1 MKTPI
6 PPPARQRDLLSNI
19 LRPDRLLATLSSPT
33 LAQDPEYHPW
43 EWFFRH
49 EPPTGFTREEWW
61 TAVRSRRAQTER
73 STPFRLTDGRL
84 LTYNLPDRL
93 LRLIDDV
100 STRARGQVELPE
112 PIANTSTR
120 RGYLVRSLIE
130 EAITSSQLEGAST
143 SRVRAKE
150 MLREKQAPRD
160 RSERMILNNYNAMQ
174 RIVDLQ
180 DEPLSPKLIREIHR
194 IVTEG
199 TLDDASDAGRIQR
212 PGDARVRIYGTD
224 TEEQILHLPPDAATL
239 EERMAALCQFAN
251 ETDLPASSSD
261 PYMPPLLRAIT
272 LHFMMGY
279 DHYFADGNGRTARA
293 VFYWSMLHQGFFLTE
308 FLSIS
313 RLLKNAPARYA
324 RSFLYT
330 EQDEGDLTYFFL
342 SQAHVV
348 SRAIHDLDTYLERKT
363 TQIRETTAL
372 LRDLNLNHRQIEVVQ
387 RFLRDPGSSTSV
399 EDHRS
404 RHAVVPQ
411 TARTDLQDLERRGL
425 LLSRKQGRK
434 TIWFPVSDLA
444 TRARQFE
451 HRA

>member
-1 MKTPI
+1 
-6 PPPARQRDLLSNI
+6 
-19 LRPDRLLATLSSPT
+19 
-33 LAQDPEYHPW
+33 
-43 EWFFRH
+43 
-49 EPPTGFTREEWW
+49 
-61 TAVRSRRAQTER
+61 
-73 STPFRLTDGRL
+73 
-84 LTYNLPDRL
+84 
-93 LRLIDDV
+93 
-100 STRARGQVELPE
+100 
-112 PIANTSTR
+112 
-120 RGYLVRSLIE
+120 
-130 EAITSSQLEGAST
+130 
-143 SRVRAKE
+143 
-150 MLREKQAPRD
+150 
-160 RSERMILNNYNAMQ
+160 
-174 RIVDLQ
+174 
-180 DEPLSPKLIREIHR
+180 
-194 IVTEG
+194 
-199 TLDDASDAGRIQR
+199 
-212 PGDARVRIYGTD
+212 
-224 TEEQILHLPPDAATL
+224 
-239 EERMAALCQFAN
+239 
-251 ETDLPASSSD
+251 
-261 PYMPPLLRAIT
+261 
-272 LHFMMGY
+272 MMGY

-348 SRAIHDLDTYLERKT
+348 SRAIDDLDTYLERKT